1 MNIWSVIGIVLLLIS
16 LILGGYIEL
25 SENSKRIKEIIEIR
39 KELEDIKKE
48 LERLNASKE

>member
-1 MNIWSVIGIVLLLIS
+1 MNIWVVIAIVLVILF
-16 LILGGYIEL
+16 LILAGYIEL
-25 SENSKRIKEIIEIR
+25 SESSKRIKEIIEIR

>member
-25 SENSKRIKEIIEIR
+25 SENSKRIKEIIELR
-39 KELEDIKKE
+39 KEFEDLKKE
-48 LERLNASKE
+48 VERLKASKE